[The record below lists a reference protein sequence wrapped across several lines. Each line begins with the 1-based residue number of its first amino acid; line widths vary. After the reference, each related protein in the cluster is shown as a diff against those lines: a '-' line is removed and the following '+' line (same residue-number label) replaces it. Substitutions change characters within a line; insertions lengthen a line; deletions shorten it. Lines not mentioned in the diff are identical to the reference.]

1 MSDLKFH
8 ARRNFA
14 DELLIID
21 GITRSG
27 KFMLSHVVGAF
38 EGVEFIQYPI
48 LLDNLPYLVRF
59 GKLDFET
66 CKILLQTDLDYAA
79 YSMMIG
85 RCLNTRRTD
94 ITSVYNSVE
103 SETLLARASRAD
115 EPAMV
120 AEFLAAR
127 RLPLFFCHEGMCNMG
142 VILGALPK
150 AKVIHVLRDPA
161 AIVLSWHKKGYGRRW
176 GADPKIV
183 SIAFD
188 TPYGTVPWYA
198 ADAAKDY
205 AEAGEMERIVLCID
219 RIMKMSRDGFEAL
232 TPAQRE
238 RILFLSFEEFVVDPE
253 PGLGKLERFTGKRRH
268 PGLPAV
274 FARERLPRA
283 FSPEKN
289 EEAAREVKG
298 QLSPRY
304 REMLD
309 RCRADHRGYWLGK
322 SS

>member
-1 MSDLKFH
+1 MPDLKIY

-59 GKLDFET
+59 GKLSFEA

-79 YSMMIG
+79 YNMMIG
-85 RCLNTRRTD
+85 RSLNTRRRD

-103 SETLLARASRAD
+103 SAALLARAERED

-120 AEFLAAR
+120 AEFLAAK
-127 RLPLFFCHEGMCNMG
+127 RLPLFFCHEGLCNMG
-142 VILGALPK
+142 VILGSLPK
-150 AKVIHVLRDPA
+150 AKVIHILRDPA
-161 AIVLSWHKKGYGRRW
+161 AIALSWHKKGYGRRW

-183 SIAFD
+183 SIAFE
-188 TPYGTVPWYA
+188 TEHGTVPWYA
-198 ADAAKDY
+198 TDAAKDY
-205 AEAGEMERIVLCID
+205 AEAGEMERVVLCID
-219 RIMKMSRDGFEAL
+219 RIMKMSREGFEAL
-232 TPAQRE
+232 TPAQKKQ
-238 RILFLSFEEFVVDPE
+238 ILFLSFEAFTADPE
-253 PGLGKLERFTGKRRH
+253 PGLGKVEHFIGKRRH
-268 PGLPAV
+268 SGLPSV
-274 FARERLPRA
+274 LARERLPRA
-283 FSPEKN
+283 LSPEKN
-289 EEAAREVKG
+289 EEAARTVKE
-298 QLSPRY
+298 QLSGRY

-309 RCRADHRGYWLGK
+309 RCRTEHREYWLGK
-322 SS
+322 I

>member
-1 MSDLKFH
+1 MPELKIYT
-8 ARRNFA
+8 RRNFA
-14 DELLIID
+14 GELLIVD

-79 YSMMIG
+79 YNMMIG
-85 RCLNTRRTD
+85 RCLNTRRSD
-94 ITSVYNSVE
+94 ITSVHNSVE
-103 SETLLARASRAD
+103 SEALLARAVRED

-120 AEFLAAR
+120 GEFLAGK

-142 VILGALPK
+142 VILGSLPE
-150 AKVIHVLRDPA
+150 AKVIHILRDPA
-161 AIVLSWHKKGYGRRW
+161 AVVLSWHKKGYGRRW

-183 SIAFD
+183 SIAFE
-188 TPYGTVPWYA
+188 TEHGTVPWYA
-198 ADAAKDY
+198 VDAAKDY
-205 AEAGEMERIVLCID
+205 AEAGEMERIVLCLD
-219 RIMKMSRDGFEAL
+219 RIMKMSREGFEAL
-232 TPAQRE
+232 TPAQKA
-238 RILFLSFEEFVVDPE
+238 RILFLSFEGFTADPE
-253 PGLGKLERFTGKRRH
+253 PGLVKLERFTGKRRH

-274 FARERLPRA
+274 LARERLPRA
-283 FSPEKN
+283 VSPEKD
-289 EEAAREVKG
+289 EAAARTVKE
-298 QLSPRY
+298 QLSGRY

-309 RCRADHRGYWLGK
+309 RCRAEHREYWLAKG
-322 SS
+322 